1 MDYDAFMEI
10 VRNTR
15 SIRRFRPDP
24 VPDDSIDK
32 IIEAARWAPSGFNQ
46 QPWEFVV
53 VKDAAYR
60 GKIAGWYGEYMAQT
74 RTMETTREAWQ
85 KAWDPEPTGSAA
97 DFSVAP
103 VYILLLGDTRTK
115 PGLPMS
121 MRYNPARQ
129 EYIFTA
135 SLANAFLYMHMAAGV
150 LGLASQWV
158 SGVASPYV
166 HCLVKD
172 LLGTP
177 GGTRDLRHARR
188 RPSRGRGPAEAPAGE
203 VRDGALRLLRA
214 GRLPLGRRG
223 EGLRAQGPQ
232 LDHGLPRAAGRQA
245 AAGLTKVMLRRLPAG
260 VS

>member
-32 IIEAARWAPSGFNQ
+32 IIEAGRWAPSGFNQ

-74 RTMETTREAWQ
+74 RTMETTREGWQ

-135 SLANAFLYMHMAAGV
+135 SLANAFLYMHMAPVCSA
-150 LGLASQWV
+150 WHR
-158 SGVASPYV
+158 SGYPASPRPT
-166 HCLVKD
+166 CTASSRTCSD
-172 LLGTP
+172 S
-177 GGTRDLRHARR
+177 RR
-188 RPSRGRGPAEAPAGE
+188 SSRSTTCSPSAI
-203 VRDGALRLLRA
+203 
-214 GRLPLGRRG
+214 
-223 EGLRAQGPQ
+223 
-232 LDHGLPRAAGRQA
+232 PR
-245 AAGLTKVMLRRLPAG
+245 
-260 VS
+260 

>member
-1 MDYDAFMEI
+1 
-10 VRNTR
+10 
-15 SIRRFRPDP
+15 
-24 VPDDSIDK
+24 
-32 IIEAARWAPSGFNQ
+32 
-46 QPWEFVV
+46 
-53 VKDAAYR
+53 
-60 GKIAGWYGEYMAQT
+60 MAQT

-135 SLANAFLYMHMAAGV
+135 SLANAFLYMHMAAGA

-158 SGVASPYV
+158 SGVASPYL
-166 HCLVKD
+166 HCLIKD
-172 LLGTP
+172 LLGIP
-177 GGTRDLRHARR
+177 AELEIYDMLAVGHPAV
-188 RPSRGRGPAEAPAGE
+188 RGPAEAPAGE

-223 EGLRAQGPQ
+223 QGLRAQGPQ
-232 LDHGLPRAAGRQA
+232 LDHGLPRTAGRQA
-245 AAGLTKVMLRRLPAG
+245 AAGLTKVMPGRLARGYPEYRMKRTGCHPRAQEAER
-260 VS
+260 

>member
-1 MDYDAFMEI
+1 MI
-10 VRNTR
+10 
-15 SIRRFRPDP
+15 
-24 VPDDSIDK
+24 
-32 IIEAARWAPSGFNQ
+32 
-46 QPWEFVV
+46 
-53 VKDAAYR
+53 KDAAYR

-74 RTMETTREAWQ
+74 RTMEATREAWQ

-103 VYILLLGDTRTK
+103 VFILLLGDTRTK

-158 SGVASPYV
+158 SGIASPYV

-177 GGTRDLRHARR
+177 GESSRSTTCSPSAYPAVEARPKLLREKSEMVHYDYC
-188 RPSRGRGPAEAPAGE
+188 GPDAFRSDDE
-203 VRDGALRLLRA
+203 VRDFVRKARSWTMA
-214 GRLPLGRRG
+214 SH
-223 EGLRAQGPQ
+223 A
-232 LDHGLPRAAGRQA
+232 RQA
-245 AAGLTKVMLRRLPAG
+245 DTQPPD
-260 VS
+260 

>member
-10 VRNTR
+10 VRHTR

-24 VPDDSIDK
+24 VPDDLVDK

-53 VKDAAYR
+53 VKDPGYR
-60 GKIAGWYGEYMAQT
+60 AKIVGWYGEYMAQT

-103 VYILLLGDTRTK
+103 VYILLLGDVRTK

-121 MRYNPARQ
+121 MRYNAARQ

-135 SLANAFLYMHMAAGV
+135 SLANAFLYMHMAASV
-150 LGLASQWV
+150 LGLASQWI
-158 SGVASPYV
+158 SGVASPYL
-166 HCLVKD
+166 HCLIKD
-172 LLGTP
+172 LLGLP
-177 GGTRDLRHARR
+177 PELEIYDMLAVGHPAVRPRPKLLRERSEMVHYDYCGPDAFRSDEAVRDFVRKARAWTMASHARQ
-188 RPSRGRGPAEAPAGE
+188 A
-203 VRDGALRLLRA
+203 D
-214 GRLPLGRRG
+214 
-223 EGLRAQGPQ
+223 
-232 LDHGLPRAAGRQA
+232 GRQ
-245 AAGLTKVMLRRLPAG
+245 PD
-260 VS
+260 